1 MKSNKTLYETALEV
15 AYNDRKEI
23 MQKDDSHKVL
33 LYREVFSPE
42 YTGYEYAYEGAQGQ
56 REEYLKEENKSTEL
70 QKYWDRYYNGNREVK
85 FAPTLFTQGAQAQES
100 APQTEV
106 TKKNVDMD
114 NYISKGS
121 QSHLLWPNS
130 IIIGEA
136 VFAAYRFFL

>member
-106 TKKNVDMD
+106 TKK
-114 NYISKGS
+114 K
-121 QSHLLWPNS
+121 
-130 IIIGEA
+130 
-136 VFAAYRFFL
+136 R